1 MKTMIAYSNRSCVTG
16 KELREALDATRKKT
30 DRRAKCD
37 LFIRWGTTDQFDNL
51 KYKKELNTLEAV
63 LRTTDKL
70 TMLQTLLAAGI
81 ATLDFSSD
89 PAAIDS
95 FKDKEGNVYIR
106 NRQGVVRYGNDFNP
120 SRDSYYSRPVRFK
133 RREYRVHVFNGKILG
148 AYEKV
153 PLSLAEGQKRNAETL
168 PKLFKSDTCRFVRCD
183 LVVDEQGLNP
193 RVNAAAQA
201 MCIQAVNSLG
211 LVFGGVDLIRNKHGE
226 FTICEVN
233 SAPGLNGL
241 NVERWVE
248 AIKEYYNA
256 DREGTISLGTA
267 QRP

>member
-16 KELREALDATRKKT
+16 KELREALDGTRKST
-30 DRRAKCD
+30 NRRAKCD
-37 LFIRWGTTDQFDNL
+37 LFIRWGNTEQFDNL

-63 LRTTDKL
+63 LRTTNKL
-70 TMLQTLLAAGI
+70 TMLQTLLASGVP
-81 ATLDFSSD
+81 TLEFSSD
-89 PAAIDS
+89 PASIDS
-95 FKDKEGNVYIR
+95 FKDREGNVYIR
-106 NRQGVVRYGNDFNP
+106 NKLGGVRYGNDFNA
-120 SRDSYYSRPVRFK
+120 SRDLYYSRPVRFK
-133 RREYRVHVFNGKILG
+133 RREYRVHVFNGRVLG

-153 PLSLAEGQKRNAETL
+153 PVSLAEGQRRNAETL

-183 LVVDEQGLNP
+183 LVVDAQGLNP
-193 RVNAAAQA
+193 RVHAAAQQ
-201 MCIQAVNSLG
+201 MCIDAVNSLG

-248 AIKEYYNA
+248 AIREYYNA
-256 DREGTISLGTA
+256 EALGTTE
-267 QRP
+267 